1 MTSDWGFQRRMIEEF
16 DGRGAWEQMPEM
28 TEIEF
33 LEARITEDEAV
44 AGQENPWHGDDAP
57 GIGAE
62 WAEGAERWDSQP
74 HGRKCGWRLGEQIS
88 DECECGYPARVLAE
102 CEAKRAIIATY
113 EGAVREA
120 DRLSGSS
127 LSSLLRWTVSGLR
140 DAVHILA
147 TVYRDH
153 PDWDPDWDGVWP

>member
-1 MTSDWGFQRRMIEEF
+1 MTGDWGFQRRMIEEF

-28 TEIEF
+28 TETEF
-33 LEARITEDEAV
+33 LKARISEDERT
-44 AGQENPWHGDDAP
+44 AGAASDANLWRWSQQGRMVIDDA
-57 GIGAE
+57 GHMQ
-62 WAEGAERWDSQP
+62 RFT
-74 HGRKCGWRLGEQIS
+74 
-88 DECECGYPARVLAE
+88 PARMLAE
-102 CEAKRAIIATY
+102 CAAKREVIATY

-120 DRLSGSS
+120 ERLSGSS

-153 PDWDPDWDGVWP
+153 PDWDPDWDGERP